1 MPVIRILAS
10 AATLNTDTLTGLRKG
25 LSDVGYEEGKNVAIV
40 VRSAERYD
48 QLPALT
54 ADLVRQQ
61 VAVIVAVGL
70 PAALAAKMATATIP
84 IVFFAG
90 DDPVRAGLVTSFGRP
105 SGNLTGVTNL
115 ASALFLKRLGL
126 LRELVPTAGVFGVL
140 INEENPNTERRR
152 SDLEQAAGSIGQ
164 KITVL
169 NATREEDFE
178 IAFAAAI
185 QQRAIALL
193 ISDDPLFSSH
203 TERLA
208 ALATNHGLPTIS
220 FNREFAVAGGLIS
233 YAAPRAQV
241 YHQIGLYVG
250 RILKGEKPADLP
262 VIQSIKFEL
271 IINVK
276 TAKALSLTIP
286 ETLLATAD
294 EIIQ

>member
-1 MPVIRILAS
+1 
-10 AATLNTDTLTGLRKG
+10 
-25 LSDVGYEEGKNVAIV
+25 
-40 VRSAERYD
+40 
-48 QLPALT
+48 
-54 ADLVRQQ
+54 
-61 VAVIVAVGL
+61 VIVAVGL
-70 PAALAAKMATATIP
+70 PAALAAKTATATIP

-115 ASALFLKRLGL
+115 ASFLFLKRLGL
-126 LRELVPTAGVFGVL
+126 LRELVPTAGVFGALV
-140 INEENPNTERRR
+140 NEENPNTERRR

-169 NATREEDFE
+169 NASREDDFQ
-178 IAFAAAI
+178 IAFAAAV
-185 QQRAIALL
+185 QQRVIALL
-193 ISDDPLFSSH
+193 ISDDPFFDSRR
-203 TERLA
+203 ERLA
-208 ALATNHGLPTIS
+208 ALANTHGLPAIFS
-220 FNREFAVAGGLIS
+220 NREFTLAGGLMS
-233 YAAPRAQV
+233 YGSSSAYAF
-241 YHQIGLYVG
+241 HQAGIYIG

-271 IINVK
+271 IINIK